1 MSTIPADIDQE
12 APDLFIILEDEK
24 KLKERGLKRIITD
37 APCKH
42 LATVENTL
50 LVYYGLRPFYCIA
63 SEDKRLP
70 FEESTFHVY
79 VSHFVNFNALTA
91 HLKQHGFHKDTRNI
105 CFIDGS
111 YDANDEADEEE
122 TESAPS
128 GK

>member
-1 MSTIPADIDQE
+1 MSTVPADIDQE

-37 APCKH
+37 APYKH

-50 LVYYGLRPFYCIA
+50 LVYYGLRPYYCI
-63 SEDKRLP
+63 SNDKTLP
-70 FEESTFHVY
+70 YEECTFHVY
-79 VSHFVNFNALTA
+79 VSHFVNFNALA
-91 HLKQHGFHKDTRNI
+91 GHLKEHGFHKDNRRI

-122 TESAPS
+122 SEPAPS